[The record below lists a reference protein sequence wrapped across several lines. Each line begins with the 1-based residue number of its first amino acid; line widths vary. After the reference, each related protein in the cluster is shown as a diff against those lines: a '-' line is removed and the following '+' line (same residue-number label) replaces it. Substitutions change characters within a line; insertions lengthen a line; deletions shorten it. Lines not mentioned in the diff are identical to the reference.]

1 MENIKSDI
9 IRLVQSINDPSTLKL
24 ILEVVV
30 HVM

>member
-9 IRLVQSINDPSTLKL
+9 IRLVQSINDPATLKL